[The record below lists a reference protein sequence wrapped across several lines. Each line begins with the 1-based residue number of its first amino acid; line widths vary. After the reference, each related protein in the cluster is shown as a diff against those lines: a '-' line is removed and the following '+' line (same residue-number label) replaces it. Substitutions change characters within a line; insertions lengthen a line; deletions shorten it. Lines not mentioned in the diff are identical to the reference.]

1 MRRIITFDAVPG
13 MVLHAPLTLPD
24 GEPQFAGGHVLTEA
38 DLAMLQESPGI
49 EIEVE
54 DALSAY
60 ARDRPIFPAAAE
72 GATLQALNTLI
83 MMHPGVGQP
92 VAFHA
97 LEQLLATI
105 AAMVEAAYAGP
116 QGTMDLAGP
125 DSLQGH
131 DYVHPV
137 KTMEV
142 AIVIA
147 RSLGMPRIETTA
159 VATAAALM
167 NIGYAALRRSLLDE
181 PRGLEEHEWRHQV
194 EKHPEYSV
202 RILAEAG
209 LKDDVLQAIADHHE
223 RWDGSGYPR
232 GLAAMGIPLAARII
246 AVADTYVSLRSRRA
260 YRNASAHPEAVAL
273 LERDAG
279 AAFDPDLVRVFIDAA
294 TTLVPASDRSAAA
307 SANAAAS
314 PTDDGA
320 AHAGARPQAM
330 PDESVP
336 ADVAREAVS
345 PEETL
350 SQDGRGRG
358 PTRVSVAAVNATA
371 RETTRLT
378 GAPRVGVAAPKRIG
392 QPAPSRGEVRR
403 RVPVGRRGTASLWSA
418 GFYLETRGL

>member
-1 MRRIITFDAVPG
+1 
-13 MVLHAPLTLPD
+13 
-24 GEPQFAGGHVLTEA
+24 
-38 DLAMLQESPGI
+38 
-49 EIEVE
+49 
-54 DALSAY
+54 
-60 ARDRPIFPAAAE
+60 
-72 GATLQALNTLI
+72 
-83 MMHPGVGQP
+83 
-92 VAFHA
+92 
-97 LEQLLATI
+97 
-105 AAMVEAAYAGP
+105 
-116 QGTMDLAGP
+116 MDLAGP

-209 LKDDVLQAIADHHE
+209 LQDEVMQAIADHHE

-232 GLAAMGIPLAARII
+232 GLAAVSIPLAARII

-294 TTLVPASDRSAAA
+294 AALVPASDRSGAA

-314 PTDDGA
+314 PTDDDA

-336 ADVAREAVS
+336 ADVAREAVA

-350 SQDGRGRG
+350 RRTAAGAALRALRLPQS
-358 PTRVSVAAVNATA
+358 TRP
-371 RETTRLT
+371 RERRPRLT
-378 GAPRVGVAAPKRIG
+378 DAPRVGVAAPKRIG

-403 RVPVGRRGTASLWSA
+403 RVAGRAACCTIVMVRPVLPGDPRTSEGR
-418 GFYLETRGL
+418 